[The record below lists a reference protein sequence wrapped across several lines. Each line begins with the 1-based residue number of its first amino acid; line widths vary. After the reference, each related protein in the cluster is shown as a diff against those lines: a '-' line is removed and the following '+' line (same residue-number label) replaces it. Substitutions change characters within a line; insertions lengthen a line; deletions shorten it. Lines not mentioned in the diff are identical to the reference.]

1 MTEHVHHESAHH
13 ESGHH
18 HDAVHHQ
25 SAHKEIQEGKFFAV
39 ISYIA
44 FLSVVTLLLKKHNH
58 FAVFHAKQGL
68 VLFVFEVGCFVL
80 SIIPFLGWIIKT
92 LGIVVFILMSLWGI
106 LQASMGNYS
115 RMPFVSRIS
124 DKISL

>member
-1 MTEHVHHESAHH
+1 MTEHAHH

-18 HDAVHHQ
+18 HEAGYHEVT
-25 SAHKEIQEGKFFAV
+25 HKEIQEGKFFAV
-39 ISYIA
+39 ISYIV
-44 FLSVVTLLLKKHNH
+44 FLCVITLLLKKHNR
-58 FAVFHAKQGL
+58 FAVYHAKQGL

-92 LGIVVFILMSLWGI
+92 FGIVIFIVISLWGI
-106 LQASMGNYS
+106 LQSVMGNYVRLPVIS
-115 RMPFVSRIS
+115 KIS